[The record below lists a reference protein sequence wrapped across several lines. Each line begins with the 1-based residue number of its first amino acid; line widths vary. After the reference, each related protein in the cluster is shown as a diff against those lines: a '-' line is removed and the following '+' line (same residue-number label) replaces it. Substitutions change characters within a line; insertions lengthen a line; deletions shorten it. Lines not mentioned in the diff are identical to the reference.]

1 MKELIEADFV
11 GVPERAG
18 RAALRRRLGVLT
30 VVLQPRERL
39 PLARLHRQ
47 LDVRIGRE
55 EHAFLQIVAANICH
69 STGQAWQ
76 QSHRV

>member
-1 MKELIEADFV
+1 MVELIEADLV

-39 PLARLHRQ
+39 PLARLH
-47 LDVRIGRE
+47 
-55 EHAFLQIVAANICH
+55 
-69 STGQAWQ
+69 
-76 QSHRV
+76 